1 MCKRKKRG
9 LFFEKGGFRWAVQIP
24 TTPVKPSSPQK
35 VLTVGELVLQRAAS
49 ITGGSPLKK
58 EN

>member
-1 MCKRKKRG
+1 MEVEAINELRLIG
-9 LFFEKGGFRWAVQIP
+9 DDIVQIP

-58 EN
+58 EK